1 MPDIR
6 RRDYGRELEKKKA
19 ERGRKHRALRQLTA
33 KFKKE
38 LAERKRRE
46 QGTVEGEAA
55 EQSEQAAE
63 LFAWRGAERL
73 TRTHGELSYRKQE
86 ETKHR
91 APRSIHLS
99 IYPIRAA
106 KPRKKPVG
114 RGSAADR
121 SRGRDRERRR
131 AHRPAPAC
139 RQRQRRRTRHR

>member
-73 TRTHGELSYRKQE
+73 TRTHGELSYRK
-86 ETKHR
+86 
-91 APRSIHLS
+91 
-99 IYPIRAA
+99 
-106 KPRKKPVG
+106 
-114 RGSAADR
+114 
-121 SRGRDRERRR
+121 
-131 AHRPAPAC
+131 
-139 RQRQRRRTRHR
+139 

>member
-55 EQSEQAAE
+55 EQSKQAAE
-63 LFAWRGAERL
+63 LFAWGGAERL
-73 TRTHGELSYRKQE
+73 TRTHGELSYRK
-86 ETKHR
+86 
-91 APRSIHLS
+91 
-99 IYPIRAA
+99 
-106 KPRKKPVG
+106 
-114 RGSAADR
+114 
-121 SRGRDRERRR
+121 
-131 AHRPAPAC
+131 
-139 RQRQRRRTRHR
+139 